1 MNRFPKQKDLFMPN
15 KPVGL
20 WGSSKPETPDAP
32 ATDSSMRAVALAF
45 ASLLYVGVCVSA
57 LHPYAAP
64 HLAMNQRVKAPVK
77 LSPCF

>member
-1 MNRFPKQKDLFMPN
+1 MPSFMPN

-32 ATDSSMRAVALAF
+32 TTDSSMRAVALAF
-45 ASLLYVGVCVSA
+45 ASLLYVSMCVGVGVSGF
-57 LHPYAAP
+57 HPYAAP
-64 HLAMNQRVKAPVK
+64 HFAMNQRAKAPIK